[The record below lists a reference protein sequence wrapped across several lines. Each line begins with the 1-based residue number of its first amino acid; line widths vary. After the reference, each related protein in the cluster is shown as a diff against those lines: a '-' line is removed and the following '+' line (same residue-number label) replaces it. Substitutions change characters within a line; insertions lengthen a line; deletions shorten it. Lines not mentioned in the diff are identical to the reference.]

1 MILFQLQQDFRQIF
15 LCHKLVY
22 IVRAI
27 ENCVNEI
34 ALAYLL
40 FQNIIQRIR
49 EKEFIGGCTVIK
61 RNIVTA
67 AAEFVIAFSALPVGV
82 QLVPPSNHILK
93 IPLCSGSILQTGKC
107 FCPQFPFQLFAFWF
121 LVPGIVL
128 KGMFCGIGFQSVY
141 DILLQSDLPLCLFRC
156 ISFCFLRVAFV
167 AAVLGIFLLS
177 LPFRFVGR
185 IVYLGI
191 HGIFVVPEGVFI
203 FFLVIIYV
211 LKIVG
216 FIFISVIILKHRR
229 HLPSKIFL
237 KFSAILRK
245 NSSAKHPI
253 FLLLVRE

>member
-1 MILFQLQQDFRQIF
+1 M
-15 LCHKLVY
+15 Y

-67 AAEFVIAFSALPVGV
+67 TAEFVIAFSALPVGI
-82 QLVPPSNHILK
+82 QLFPPSNHILK

-107 FCPQFPFQLFAFWF
+107 FCPQLPSELLSLRF

-128 KGMFCGIGFQSVY
+128 KGMFCGIGFQSVD
-141 DILLQSDLPLCLFRC
+141 DILLQSDLPLCLFHC
-156 ISFCFLRVAFV
+156 ISFRFLRIAFV
-167 AAVLGIFLLS
+167 AAVPDIVFLS
-177 LPFRFVGR
+177 FPFWSIGR
-185 IVYLGI
+185 IVYLSISGI
-191 HGIFVVPEGVFI
+191 LVIPKGVLI

-211 LKIVG
+211 FKIVG
-216 FIFISVIILKHRR
+216 FIFFIFIPVIILEHRR
-229 HLPSKIFL
+229 HLPLQIFL
-237 KFSAILRK
+237 NFSAILRK
-245 NSSAKHPI
+245 NSSAKHPV